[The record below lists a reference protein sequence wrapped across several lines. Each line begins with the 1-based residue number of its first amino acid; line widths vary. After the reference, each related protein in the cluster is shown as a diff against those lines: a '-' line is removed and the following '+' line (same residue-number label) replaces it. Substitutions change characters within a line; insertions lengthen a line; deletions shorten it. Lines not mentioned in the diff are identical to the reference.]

1 MIEGAQV
8 ISPSTEQVLFK
19 NRSRFDL
26 IIMYDEKSTSLG
38 HPMSPMSS
46 LSRSIFEKEF
56 HRPLKRPPMV
66 LIGGLKAWKAAIG
79 EDGILKRV
87 SPASSAG
94 SLPNGDAIPPQ
105 PTGST
110 TGTSASEEETFLYDR
125 PAEIKYPPA
134 DKIQAQN
141 TGYAR
146 HNFLSTYFLTP
157 LEV

>member
-26 IIMYDEKSTSLG
+26 IIMYDEKSTSPG

-66 LIGGLKAWKAAIG
+66 MIGGLKAWKAAIG

-110 TGTSASEEETFLYDR
+110 SGTSASEEETFLYDR

-134 DKIQAQN
+134 DKIQPQN
-141 TGYAR
+141 TG
-146 HNFLSTYFLTP
+146 
-157 LEV
+157 

>member
-26 IIMYDEKSTSLG
+26 IIMYDEESISLG
-38 HPMSPMSS
+38 NPMSPMSA
-46 LSRSIFEKEF
+46 LFRAIFEKEF

-66 LIGGLKAWKAAIG
+66 LVGGLKAWKAAIG
-79 EDGILKRV
+79 EDGILRRI
-87 SPASSAG
+87 SPAASAG
-94 SLPNGDAIPPQ
+94 SLPNGDTIPPQ

-125 PAEIKYPPA
+125 PPEIKYPPVE
-134 DKIQAQN
+134 KIQPQD
-141 TGYAR
+141 TG
-146 HNFLSTYFLTP
+146 
-157 LEV
+157 